1 MPHIIIISENEVL
14 LEQLFIVIQKIDD
27 WMLWVVGRMAKREN
41 APLCGFCVVA
51 VMSRGSCS
59 FKDAWC

>member
-27 WMLWVVGRMAKREN
+27 WML
-41 APLCGFCVVA
+41 
-51 VMSRGSCS
+51 
-59 FKDAWC
+59 